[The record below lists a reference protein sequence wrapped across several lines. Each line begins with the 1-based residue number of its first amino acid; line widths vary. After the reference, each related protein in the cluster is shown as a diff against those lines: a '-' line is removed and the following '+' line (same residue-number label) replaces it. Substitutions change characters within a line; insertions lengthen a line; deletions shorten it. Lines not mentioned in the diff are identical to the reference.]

1 MMMDTRIEK
10 EVRLLKAYAVVS
22 TLIFI
27 VLAFAAFQKSNQKTK
42 FEELDVERLNIIE
55 KDGKLK
61 VVLANEAKAPPVI
74 FKGKTLS
81 KGSRSPGIYFYN
93 ANGEEC
99 GGVAYG
105 TNEKDGK
112 YEAHSGILFDQY
124 NQDQTVGITYSDS
137 NGNRA
142 AGLNVWDRPDTPIWV
157 SVEKL
162 DAIRAMQDGEE
173 KTAALNRLRESGELG
188 ASRVFVG
195 KGRDKAAVVML
206 ADSKGKPRIKMTV
219 DGAGVA
225 KLEFMDETGK
235 VTYSLPESAK
245 K

>member
-1 MMMDTRIEK
+1 MNTRIEK
-10 EVRLLKAYAVVS
+10 EVRFLKAYAVVT
-22 TLIFI
+22 TLLFI

-61 VVLANEAKAPPVI
+61 VVLANEAKAPPVV
-74 FKGKTLS
+74 FNGKTLS

-99 GGVAYG
+99 GGIAYE
-105 TNEKDGK
+105 TAEKDGK

-124 NQDQTVGITYSDS
+124 NQDQTVGLTYSDA
-137 NGNRA
+137 NGNRS

-162 DAIRAMQDGEE
+162 DAVRAIKDDGER
-173 KTAALNRLRESGELG
+173 TAALNKMVDGGELG
-188 ASRVFVG
+188 AARVFVG
-195 KGRDKAAVVML
+195 KSRDKAAVVVL
-206 ADSKGKPRIKMTV
+206 SDGKGKPRIKMAV

-225 KLEFMDETGK
+225 KLEFLDETGK
-235 VTYSLPESAK
+235 VTYSLPETAK

>member
-1 MMMDTRIEK
+1 MDARIEK
-10 EVRLLKAYAVVS
+10 EIRFLKAYAVIS
-22 TLIFI
+22 TLLFM
-27 VLAFAAFQKSNQKTK
+27 VLAFAAFQKSNQKSK

-61 VVLANEAKAPPVI
+61 LVLANAAKAPPVV
-74 FKGKTLS
+74 FNGKTLS
-81 KGSRSPGIYFYN
+81 KGSRSPGLYFYN

-99 GGVAYG
+99 GGVAYD
-105 TNEKDGK
+105 TSEKDGK

-124 NQDQTVGITYSDS
+124 NQDQTVGITYSDA
-137 NGNRA
+137 NGSRA

-162 DAIRAMQDGEE
+162 DAIRAMREGAE
-173 KTAALNRLRESGELG
+173 KTEALNRLRESGELG

-206 ADSKGKPRIKMTV
+206 SDGKGKPRIRMAV

-235 VTYSLPESAK
+235 VTYSLPEATK
-245 K
+245 R

>member
-1 MMMDTRIEK
+1 METKLEK
-10 EVRLLKAYAVVS
+10 EVRFLKAYTVIS
-22 TLIFI
+22 TLVFM

-61 VVLANEAKAPPVI
+61 VVLANQAKAPPVV
-74 FKGKTLS
+74 FNGKTLS
-81 KGSRSPGIYFYN
+81 KGGRSPGIYFYN

-105 TNEKDGK
+105 TSEKDGK
-112 YEAHSGILFDQY
+112 YQAHSGILFDQY

-137 NGNRA
+137 NGNRS

-162 DAIRAMQDGEE
+162 DTVRAMQNDAER
-173 KTAALNRLRESGELG
+173 TAALNKLVESGELG

-195 KGRDKAAVVML
+195 KGRDKAAIVML
-206 ADSKGKPRIKMTV
+206 ADSKGKPRIQMKV
-219 DGAGVA
+219 DAAGSA
-225 KLEFMDETGK
+225 KLEFLDEQGK
-235 VTYSLPESAK
+235 VTYSLPEPLK